1 MGTKWRKEKKSKS
14 KIHFWG
20 TKFVKKQ
27 QEKNGEMATKLAT
40 VGTFCFKRLVT
51 LSKTIALFGTLRR
64 LPEKGFREFDLEKG
78 EKRAQ
83 KHPKSVI

>member
-1 MGTKWRKEKKSKS
+1 MFHMKTVPNSNFGEPSKLGTKWRKEKKSKS

-40 VGTFCFKRLVT
+40 DGKFC
-51 LSKTIALFGTLRR
+51 LSK
-64 LPEKGFREFDLEKG
+64 D
-78 EKRAQ
+78 
-83 KHPKSVI
+83 